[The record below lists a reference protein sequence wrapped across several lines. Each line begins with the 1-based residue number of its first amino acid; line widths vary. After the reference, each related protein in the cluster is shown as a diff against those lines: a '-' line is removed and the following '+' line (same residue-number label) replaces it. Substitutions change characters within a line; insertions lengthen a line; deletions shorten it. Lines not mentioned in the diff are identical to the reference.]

1 MINQAPDIRGAI
13 RLDLKIPV
21 VYWMVGK
28 EDEKKK
34 ATTADVSRTG
44 LGIQLENI
52 EGIEKSST
60 LRIDLNMQGDII
72 QAEVEVALVNQLGP
86 NAYIVGT
93 RFTNISE
100 DDLTIF
106 LKRIRMVS
114 IPLHKLINKKQEGY
128 FVDRLFKGNRERYQ
142 ETVEILSDIPTWE
155 KASEKIDELWGQ
167 YGVDRFSEPSMD
179 FTDIV
184 YTSMY

>member
-1 MINQAPDIRGAI
+1 MIKQAPDIRGAI

-52 EGIEKSST
+52 EGIERFST
-60 LRIDLNMQGDII
+60 LGIALNMQGDII
-72 QAEVEVALVNQLGP
+72 QAEVEVALVKQLGP

-114 IPLHKLINKKQEGY
+114 IPLHELISKKQEGY

-142 ETVEILSDIPTWE
+142 KTVKILSDIPTWE
-155 KASEKIDELWGQ
+155 KASKKIDELWDQ
-167 YGVDRFSEPSMD
+167 YEVDRFSEPSMD